1 MELRPY
7 QEEARQAIE
16 KEWQQGNRKTLLIL
30 PTGTGKT
37 IVFAKVV
44 QDRVKQGDRV
54 LILAHR
60 VSKRKEEKYGHL
72 KENIGMDNADIDGEE
87 NGNSVAGFHK
97 KAYVARFLNDGT
109 IKMPATHWVDNTR
122 RAVADK
128 VFEAEHQVLDERA
141 GGK

>member
-1 MELRPY
+1 MDPLEAQFQRFVDQAEHLAIPD
-7 QEEARQAIE
+7 QETKKAMTAA
-16 KEWQQGNRKTLLIL
+16 G
-30 PTGTGKT
+30 
-37 IVFAKVV
+37 AKVFTEALK
-44 QDRVKQGDRV
+44 D
-54 LILAHR
+54 AAP

-87 NGNSVAGFHK
+87 NGNLVAGFHK